1 MIANGLDN
9 EGIRRSIGAD
19 TLGYVSLDGLI
30 AATEQPKTR
39 LCRACFDGEYPIDLP
54 AENLIGKHVLEGV
67 GRRVAVKPGAGKPRS
82 PSAPRPSQP
91 AWASAPHRTGRS
103 TTIRCGP
110 GRHRRLTPPADP
122 HRSTETSKGITVT
135 HVTER
140 NGAASG
146 PADGP
151 AGGDRQPWTGGAG
164 RGTRKRSVTY
174 ADAGVSIHAGDR
186 AVELL
191 KSKVRQTRRP
201 EVVGDLGGFAGLFR
215 LDTKKYRN
223 PILASSTDGVGT
235 KLVIAQQ
242 LDIHDT
248 VGIDLVAMVVDDL
261 VACGAEPLFLLD
273 YIACGE
279 VVPDKV
285 AEIGAGIADGCRY
298 AGCALLGGETAEHPG
313 VLRPDE
319 YDISATGV
327 GVVEESDILGRERVE
342 VGDVVIAMRSS
353 GLHSNGYSLVRHVLL
368 GVGPDAA
375 GHRHRGLRQAAHP
388 RRGAAHPDPDL
399 RQGLPRPD
407 RRGRGAGAGPRHRRR
422 HPRQPGPR
430 PAGARRRG
438 RRPRHLAAAAD
449 LRPGPGARA
458 ASRTP
463 RWSRPS
469 TWASACSPIVSAED
483 ADRALAFLTGRGVE
497 AWQAGEII
505 EGTGNVQM
513 VGSAHPGLITL
524 R

>member
-1 MIANGLDN
+1 M
-9 EGIRRSIGAD
+9 
-19 TLGYVSLDGLI
+19 
-30 AATEQPKTR
+30 
-39 LCRACFDGEYPIDLP
+39 
-54 AENLIGKHVLEGV
+54 
-67 GRRVAVKPGAGKPRS
+67 
-82 PSAPRPSQP
+82 
-91 AWASAPHRTGRS
+91 
-103 TTIRCGP
+103 
-110 GRHRRLTPPADP
+110 
-122 HRSTETSKGITVT
+122 T

-151 AGGDRQPWTGGAG
+151 GGGDRQPWTGGAG
-164 RGTRKRSVTY
+164 RGTRKRSASY
-174 ADAGVSIHAGDR
+174 ADAGVSIEAGDR

-201 EVVGDLGGFAGLFR
+201 EVLGDLGGFAGLFR

-273 YIACGE
+273 YIATGE

-327 GVVEESDILGRERVE
+327 GVVEESDILSRERVE
-342 VGDVVIAMRSS
+342 VGDVVIAMKSS

-368 GVGPDAA
+368 GVARMRLDTVIEDFGRQRTLGEELLTPTRIYAKDCLKLIAEAEVRALAHVTGGGIPGNLVRILPENVDAIVNRA
-375 GHRHRGLRQAAHP
+375 TWKPQPVFDLIQAK
-388 RRGAAHPDPDL
+388 
-399 RQGLPRPD
+399 
-407 RRGRGAGAGPRHRRR
+407 GRIEDAEME
-422 HPRQPGPR
+422 
-430 PAGARRRG
+430 
-438 RRPRHLAAAAD
+438 
-449 LRPGPGARA
+449 
-458 ASRTP
+458 
-463 RWSRPS
+463 S
-469 TWASACSPIVSAED
+469 TFNMGVGMFAIVSAED
-483 ADRALAFLTGRGVE
+483 ADRALACLTGSGVE

-505 EGTGNVQM
+505 EGSGNVQM
-513 VGSAHPGLITL
+513 VGQHTRG
-524 R
+524 